1 MPINFATPH
10 YNLEKYLGRG
20 FELFVL
26 NANLSLLSDVG

>member
-1 MPINFATPH
+1 MSINFNTPH
-10 YNLEKYLGRG
+10 YNFEKYRGRG